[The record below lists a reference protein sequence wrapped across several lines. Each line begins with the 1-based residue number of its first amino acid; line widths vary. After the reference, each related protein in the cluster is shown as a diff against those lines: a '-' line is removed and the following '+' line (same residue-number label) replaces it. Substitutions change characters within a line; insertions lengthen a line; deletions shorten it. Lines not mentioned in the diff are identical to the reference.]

1 MASTVLTPPTDH
13 APSRSD
19 SLGGNGHGSGGNG
32 YGGGRGEPFP
42 AGRPIPLHAYRMGMY
57 MALAAI
63 LMVFA
68 AFTSALVVR
77 KGISTD
83 WVPTALP
90 HLLYFNTVILLA
102 SSGTLEFSRRALAA
116 GRGGAFAQWLYAT
129 LLLGLAFIG
138 GQLLV
143 WRELVARGVYL
154 STNPSSSFFY
164 LLTAAHG
171 IHVLGGIG
179 GLVYLVLRARRI
191 ASTAKRRTI
200 VEVAALYWHFMDGL
214 WIYLLLLLTVRS

>member
-1 MASTVLTPPTDH
+1 MASTVLTPPKH
-13 APSRSD
+13 QAPSRSD
-19 SLGGNGHGSGGNG
+19 SLGSNGHGSGGNG
-32 YGGGRGEPFP
+32 YGGGGGGPFP
-42 AGRPIPLHAYRMGMY
+42 AGRPIPLPAYRMGMY

-77 KGISTD
+77 RGISND

-90 HLLYFNTVILLA
+90 RLLYLNTVILLA
-102 SSGTLEFSRRALAA
+102 SSATLELSRRALAA
-116 GRGGAFAQWLYAT
+116 SREEAFAQWLYAT
-129 LLLGLAFIG
+129 LFLGLGFIG
-138 GQLLV
+138 GQLLA
-143 WRELVARGVYL
+143 WRELAARGVYL

-171 IHVLGGIG
+171 IHLLGGIG
-179 GLVYLVLRARRI
+179 GLIYLVLRARKI
-191 ASTAKRRTI
+191 ASAARRRTI